1 MRKYLKFIALS
12 LVAVLLLWWFAHDL
26 DWAEVSASIGRAD
39 WRLIAAGVVLVWL
52 TYLIRAYRWRAFLG
66 PLAPGASLREI
77 FAATTVGFSAIFLA
91 GRAGEFVRPAYL
103 PLRDKN
109 VRPGAAF
116 VTIAVER
123 IYDMVAIIVLFA
135 ANLLVFRAPGADA
148 ASYERVREAGFVLLL
163 GALAGVAALVYLR
176 RHTAAVTRWI
186 DARLTKAP
194 ALLRRAGKILTGLIE
209 QLSHA
214 LGVLTDARALLV
226 TAGWTVALWAAIVAA
241 NMLVMRAFGLSV
253 GVSGVVFVLG
263 WSLVGSVVPTP
274 GGGAGTFHAATAY
287 SMTAFLGVA
296 ETQAKAATI
305 VLHLVVFGSALFFG
319 AYYFFRSHVALARL
333 REMSDEERAEFEGE
347 SHPAAAATPGDRDAG
362 AGGGAATALRFDR
375 T

>member
-1 MRKYLKFIALS
+1 MRKYLKFVALS
-12 LVAVLLLWWFAHDL
+12 LVAALLLWWFGRDL

-39 WRLIAAGVVLVWL
+39 WRLIAAGVVLIWL

-77 FAATTVGFSAIFLA
+77 FAATTVGFSAIFLV

-123 IYDMVAIIVLFA
+123 VYDTVAIIVLFA

-148 ASYERVREAGFVLLL
+148 ASFGRVREAGLVLLL

-186 DARLTKAP
+186 DARLAGAP
-194 ALLRRAGKILTGLIE
+194 TLLRRAGKILTGLIE

-214 LGVLTDARALLV
+214 LGVLTDARELLV

-287 SMTAFLGVA
+287 GMTAFLGVA

-319 AYYFFRSHVALARL
+319 AYYFLRSHVGVSRL
-333 REMSDEERAEFEGE
+333 RELMEEERAGFEGGA
-347 SHPAAAATPGDRDAG
+347 HQQTAPAAPGEPAVG
-362 AGGGAATALRFDR
+362 GGGAAALRFDR